1 MNFSTIHRASP
12 AIQRALRTTLGLIA
26 LLAPMS
32 VGAQEVA
39 KESKFSVQGGAGLT
53 ASPDSFLLEFE
64 GAYEFGNGFAAGP
77 AIQFGLDDH
86 FLLVS
91 PTIFGRYGF
100 DLSGVSQKQLRPLT
114 PYLQSGMGFT
124 YIEEGRRNTRDE
136 ADFLI
141 NLGVGADYALTDHV
155 SVGSRMLFNFLP
167 DKVLGQGFYYSWQ
180 VASFR
185 YRF

>member
-1 MNFSTIHRASP
+1 MTLSTIR
-12 AIQRALRTTLGLIA
+12 RALLATLGLVG
-26 LLAPMS
+26 LFAPMTA
-32 VGAQEVA
+32 GAQEVSR
-39 KESKFSVQGGAGLT
+39 KEGFSVQGGAGFT

-77 AIQFGLDDH
+77 AIQFGIDDH

-91 PTIFGRYGF
+91 PTVFGRYGF
-100 DLSGVSQKQLRPLT
+100 DLSGVSQKQLQRLT
-114 PYLQSGMGFT
+114 PYLQTGMGFT

-141 NLGVGADYALTDHV
+141 NLGGGADYALTEHV

-180 VASFR
+180 VASLR

>member
-1 MNFSTIHRASP
+1 MTFSTIHRSRP
-12 AIQRALRTTLGLIA
+12 TNRGALLTTLGLIG
-26 LLAPMS
+26 LLAS
-32 VGAQEVA
+32 TTAGAQEVA
-39 KESKFSVQGGAGLT
+39 KDGRFSVQGGAGLT

-77 AIQFGLDDH
+77 AIQFGLDNH
-86 FLLVS
+86 FLLVA
-91 PTIFGRYGF
+91 PTVFGRYGF
-100 DLSGVSQKQLRPLT
+100 DLSGVSQKVLQPLT
-114 PYLQSGMGFT
+114 PYVQTGMGFA
-124 YIEEGRRNTRDE
+124 YMEEGRRNTRDE

-167 DKVLGQGFYYSWQ
+167 DKVLGQSFYYSWQ
-180 VASFR
+180 VAALR

>member
-1 MNFSTIHRASP
+1 M
-12 AIQRALRTTLGLIA
+12 
-26 LLAPMS
+26 
-32 VGAQEVA
+32 
-39 KESKFSVQGGAGLT
+39 
-53 ASPDSFLLEFE
+53 
-64 GAYEFGNGFAAGP
+64 FGNGFAAGP
-77 AIQFGLDDH
+77 AIQFGIDDH

-91 PTIFGRYGF
+91 PTVFGRYGF
-100 DLSGVSQKQLRPLT
+100 DLSGVSQKQLQRLT
-114 PYLQSGMGFT
+114 PYVQTGMGFT

-167 DKVLGQGFYYSWQ
+167 DKVVGQGFYYSWQ
-180 VASFR
+180 VASLR